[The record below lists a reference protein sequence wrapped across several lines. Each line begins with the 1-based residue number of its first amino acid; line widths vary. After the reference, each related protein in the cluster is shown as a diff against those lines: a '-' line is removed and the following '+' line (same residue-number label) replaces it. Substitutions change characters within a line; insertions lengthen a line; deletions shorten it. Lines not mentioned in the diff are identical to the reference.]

1 MKNPLNLLLVFIP
14 LTFAAGFL
22 HWSPIVV
29 MVVASLAIVPLA
41 KIMGEASEHIAHH
54 TGPTIGGLVSATF
67 GNACELIIALMAL
80 NAGLI
85 EVVKASITGSIIAN
99 LLLVLGAS
107 MFAGGLKKEEQ
118 SFNKTVSST
127 AVTLLTIA
135 AFALIL
141 PAALHHTGG
150 ADSQMLDSKMALAI
164 SIVLIL
170 LYFANLLF
178 SLKTHKHLLQPAA
191 VTAEDADEVTASWS
205 LKKSIAVLLGVTLL
219 IVFLCEELVGSVE
232 HAAATLGM
240 TPVFVGV
247 ILLAIVGNA
256 AENSTAVMMAR
267 KNKMDLSLNI
277 VLGSSTQIAMFVAPV
292 VVIAGFIMHQPMD
305 LVFSQAE
312 ILAVTA
318 SVMVVTRVVHDGK
331 SNWLEGVMLLGLY
344 AIIGVAFFFI

>member
-1 MKNPLNLLLVFIP
+1 MKNPLNILLIFIP
-14 LTFAAGFL
+14 LTFAAGYL
-22 HWSPIVV
+22 HWSPITI
-29 MVVASLAIVPLA
+29 MVIASLAIVPLA

-67 GNACELIIALMAL
+67 GNACELIIALIAL

-107 MFAGGLKKEEQ
+107 MFAGGLKQEEQ
-118 SFNKTVSST
+118 KFNKTASST
-127 AVTLLTIA
+127 AVTMLTIA

-164 SIVLIL
+164 SVVLIL

-178 SLKTHKHLLQPAA
+178 SLKTHKHLLQPEA
-191 VTAEDADEVTASWS
+191 TAEDAHDLTTSWS
-205 LKKSIAVLLGVTLL
+205 LKKSVAVLLGVTLL

-232 HAAATLGM
+232 HAAETLGM

-305 LVFSQAE
+305 LVFTQAE
-312 ILAVTA
+312 ILAVLA

-344 AIIGVAFFFI
+344 AILGVAFYFI

>member
-14 LTFAAGFL
+14 LTFAAGYL
-22 HWSPIVV
+22 HWSPIAI
-29 MVVASLAIVPLA
+29 MVIASLAIVPLA
-41 KIMGEASEHIAHH
+41 KIMGEASEHIAHR
-54 TGPTIGGLVSATF
+54 TGPTVGGLVSATF
-67 GNACELIIALMAL
+67 GNACELIIALIAL

-107 MFAGGLKKEEQ
+107 MFAGGLKQEQ
-118 SFNKTVSST
+118 QQFNKTASST

-135 AFALIL
+135 AFALIM

-178 SLKTHKHLLQPAA
+178 SLKTHKHLLQPEA
-191 VTAEDADEVTASWS
+191 VVEDEHDLTTSWS
-205 LKKSIAVLLGVTLL
+205 LKKSVAVLLGVTLM

-232 HAAATLGM
+232 HAAETLGM

-305 LVFSQAE
+305 LVFTQAE
-312 ILAVTA
+312 ILAVLA

-344 AIIGVAFFFI
+344 AILGVAFYFI

>member
-1 MKNPLNLLLVFIP
+1 
-14 LTFAAGFL
+14 
-22 HWSPIVV
+22 
-29 MVVASLAIVPLA
+29 
-41 KIMGEASEHIAHH
+41 
-54 TGPTIGGLVSATF
+54 
-67 GNACELIIALMAL
+67 LIIALIAL

-127 AVTLLTIA
+127 AVTMLTIA

-150 ADSQMLDSKMALAI
+150 PDSQILDSKMALAI
-164 SIVLIL
+164 SIVLML

-191 VTAEDADEVTASWS
+191 VSVEDTKEDAEEMTASWS
-205 LKKSIAVLLGVTLL
+205 LKKSVSVLLGVTLL

-232 HAAATLGM
+232 HAAQSLGM

-267 KNKMDLSLNI
+267 KNNMDLSLNI

-312 ILAVTA
+312 ILAVMA
-318 SVMVVTRVVHDGK
+318 SVMVVTRVVQDGK

-344 AIIGVAFFFI
+344 AIIGVVFFFI

>member
-1 MKNPLNLLLVFIP
+1 
-14 LTFAAGFL
+14 
-22 HWSPIVV
+22 
-29 MVVASLAIVPLA
+29 MVIASLAIVPLA

-67 GNACELIIALMAL
+67 GNACELIIALIAL

-127 AVTLLTIA
+127 AVTMLTIA

-150 ADSQMLDSKMALAI
+150 PDSQILDSKMALAI
-164 SIVLIL
+164 SIVLML

-191 VTAEDADEVTASWS
+191 VSVEDTKEDAEEMTASWS
-205 LKKSIAVLLGVTLL
+205 LKKSVSVLLGVNLL

-232 HAAATLGM
+232 HAAQSLGM

-267 KNKMDLSLNI
+267 KNNMDLSLNI

-312 ILAVTA
+312 ILAVMA
-318 SVMVVTRVVHDGK
+318 SVMVVTRVVQDGK

-344 AIIGVAFFFI
+344 AIIGVVFFFI